1 MRGTDP
7 RALARSG
14 RRSTTKEVTSM
25 SIGSTV
31 NIGAKPVPVNLS
43 EVAISKVAE
52 LLADEAGGEELF
64 LRVSVKAGGC
74 SGFSYDMYF
83 DSEETSDDVVT
94 KFGTV
99 RVVVDRDSAEKLM
112 GSSLDYSDGLNDA
125 GFHIT
130 NPNASRTCGCGSS
143 FS

>member
-1 MRGTDP
+1 
-7 RALARSG
+7 
-14 RRSTTKEVTSM
+14 M

-31 NIGAKPVPVNLS
+31 NIGSKPVPVTLS
-43 EVAISKVAE
+43 DVAAAKVAE
-52 LLADEAGGEELF
+52 LIGDEAAGEELF

-83 DSEETSDDVVT
+83 DSEKLADDVVT
-94 KFGTV
+94 TFGAV
-99 RVVVDRDSAEKLM
+99 QVVVDSDSAEKLM